1 MGASDRLRAC
11 ELEFARHPLQ
21 RPLPFQ
27 PTCLAALR
35 LEDRGFPRHNVR
47 RALCASGVSFSEDVP
62 SLARVARG
70 QCRAG
75 KATLNIPVAPFVPDS
90 CLANAAGCG
99 ESGLTKQPR
108 SSGEDLPANPTAAAV
123 ATLIPAF
130 AAVVASFP
138 VPGDASSPV
147 RHTLALADDHAIV
160 RRKLK
165 DLLNEEA
172 DLHLVAEAENGL
184 DIVRL
189 VTELQPDVLVTDL
202 TMPGLDGLQVTSE
215 VRRLSPRTRVIV
227 ISVHREDSYV
237 QRALE
242 LGAAA
247 YVLKSASS
255 TDLVAAVRAVLAGG
269 HFLSAALE
277 RDGY

>member
-1 MGASDRLRAC
+1 M
-11 ELEFARHPLQ
+11 
-21 RPLPFQ
+21 
-27 PTCLAALR
+27 
-35 LEDRGFPRHNVR
+35 R
-47 RALCASGVSFSEDVP
+47 RALRASGVFFPEDDPAVP
-62 SLARVARG
+62 FLARCH
-70 QCRAG
+70 CRAG
-75 KATLNIPVAPFVPDS
+75 KTTLNIPVAPFVPESRVAD
-90 CLANAAGCG
+90 AAGYG
-99 ESGLTKQPR
+99 ESAPTTQPR
-108 SSGEDLPANPTAAAV
+108 AAGEDFPANPA
-123 ATLIPAF
+123 
-130 AAVVASFP
+130 AAVVATLNPAFVATVASFP
-138 VPGDASSPV
+138 ASSAAISPA

-165 DLLNEEA
+165 DLLNEES

-227 ISVHREDSYV
+227 ISVHREDTYV

-255 TDLVAAVRAVLAGG
+255 TDLVAAVRAVLSGG
-269 HFLSAALE
+269 QFLSATLE
-277 RDGY
+277 PELL

>member
-1 MGASDRLRAC
+1 MVFICAV
-11 ELEFARHPLQ
+11 EFSRHPLQ
-21 RPLPFQ
+21 RPQPF
-27 PTCLAALR
+27 PDSTCVAAVGLA
-35 LEDRGFPRHNVR
+35 DRGIPRHDVR
-47 RALCASGVSFSEDVP
+47 RALRASGVFFSEDVP
-62 SLARVARG
+62 AVPFVA
-70 QCRAG
+70 CCDWRAG
-75 KATLNIPVAPFVPDS
+75 KAALNILIAPYVPKSSTAD
-90 CLANAAGCG
+90 AAGYG
-99 ESGLTKQPR
+99 ESAPTTQPR
-108 SSGEDLPANPTAAAV
+108 AAGENFPANPAAAV
-123 ATLIPAF
+123 VATLNPAL
-130 AAVVASFP
+130 AAAVASFP
-138 VPGDASSPV
+138 VSTIGGSPA

-160 RRKLK
+160 RRKLR

-227 ISVHREDSYV
+227 ISVHREDTYV

-255 TDLVAAVRAVLAGG
+255 TDLVAAVRAVLSGER
-269 HFLSAALE
+269 FLSATLE
-277 RDGY
+277 PDML

>member
-1 MGASDRLRAC
+1 MARSDW
-11 ELEFARHPLQ
+11 
-21 RPLPFQ
+21 
-27 PTCLAALR
+27 
-35 LEDRGFPRHNVR
+35 
-47 RALCASGVSFSEDVP
+47 
-62 SLARVARG
+62 
-70 QCRAG
+70 RAG
-75 KATLNIPVAPFVPDS
+75 KAALNIPVAPFVPEACVPDTTGFDER
-90 CLANAAGCG
+90 AP
-99 ESGLTKQPR
+99 TTQPR
-108 SSGEDLPANPTAAAV
+108 GAGEDFPANPAAAV
-123 ATLIPAF
+123 VTTLNPALVAT
-130 AAVVASFP
+130 VACFP
-138 VPGDASSPV
+138 GPNTDGSPL
-147 RHTLALADDHAIV
+147 RHTLALADDHALV

-189 VTELQPDVLVTDL
+189 VMELQPDVLVTDL

-227 ISVHREDSYV
+227 ISVHREDTYV

-255 TDLVAAVRAVLAGG
+255 TDLVAAVRAVLSGG
-269 HFLSAALE
+269 QFLSATLE
-277 RDGY
+277 PEPL

>member
-1 MGASDRLRAC
+1 M
-11 ELEFARHPLQ
+11 
-21 RPLPFQ
+21 
-27 PTCLAALR
+27 
-35 LEDRGFPRHNVR
+35 
-47 RALCASGVSFSEDVP
+47 
-62 SLARVARG
+62 
-70 QCRAG
+70 
-75 KATLNIPVAPFVPDS
+75 NIPIAPLVSNS
-90 CLANAAGCG
+90 CSADAAGYG
-99 ESGLTKQPR
+99 ESAPTTQSRLV
-108 SSGEDLPANPTAAAV
+108 GEVFPANPAAAVV
-123 ATLIPAF
+123 ATLIPAL
-130 AAVVASFP
+130 AAAVASFP
-138 VPGDASSPV
+138 APTNEGSPA
-147 RHTLALADDHAIV
+147 RHTLALADDHALV

-189 VTELQPDVLVTDL
+189 VMELQPDVLVTDL

-227 ISVHREDSYV
+227 ISVHREDTYV

-255 TDLVAAVRAVLAGG
+255 TDLVAAVRAVLSGG
-269 HFLSAALE
+269 QFLSATLE
-277 RDGY
+277 PEPL

>member
-1 MGASDRLRAC
+1 M
-11 ELEFARHPLQ
+11 ARCP
-21 RPLPFQ
+21 
-27 PTCLAALR
+27 
-35 LEDRGFPRHNVR
+35 
-47 RALCASGVSFSEDVP
+47 
-62 SLARVARG
+62 
-70 QCRAG
+70 CRAR
-75 KATLNIPVAPFVPDS
+75 KATLNIRVAPFVPESSVADG
-90 CLANAAGCG
+90 AGSG
-99 ESGLTKQPR
+99 ESTLASEPQ
-108 SSGEDLPANPTAAAV
+108 SSGEHLPANPTAAAV
-123 ATLIPAF
+123 ATLIPGF

-138 VPGDASSPV
+138 ASSEASSPA

-160 RRKLK
+160 RRKLR

-189 VTELQPDVLVTDL
+189 VTELQPDVLITDL

-215 VRRLSPRTRVIV
+215 VQRLSPRTRVIV

-247 YVLKSASS
+247 YVLKNASS
-255 TDLVAAVRAVLAGG
+255 TDLVAAVRAVLSGG
-269 HFLSAALE
+269 RFLSATLE
-277 RDGY
+277 HDGY

>member
-1 MGASDRLRAC
+1 MPSD
-11 ELEFARHPLQ
+11 P
-21 RPLPFQ
+21 
-27 PTCLAALR
+27 
-35 LEDRGFPRHNVR
+35 
-47 RALCASGVSFSEDVP
+47 
-62 SLARVARG
+62 
-70 QCRAG
+70 
-75 KATLNIPVAPFVPDS
+75 
-90 CLANAAGCG
+90 
-99 ESGLTKQPR
+99 
-108 SSGEDLPANPTAAAV
+108 
-123 ATLIPAF
+123 
-130 AAVVASFP
+130 
-138 VPGDASSPV
+138 SSPA

>member
-1 MGASDRLRAC
+1 M
-11 ELEFARHPLQ
+11 
-21 RPLPFQ
+21 
-27 PTCLAALR
+27 
-35 LEDRGFPRHNVR
+35 
-47 RALCASGVSFSEDVP
+47 
-62 SLARVARG
+62 
-70 QCRAG
+70 
-75 KATLNIPVAPFVPDS
+75 NISVAPFVPKSCAADVAGYGDS
-90 CLANAAGCG
+90 APTTQPQAAG
-99 ESGLTKQPR
+99 E
-108 SSGEDLPANPTAAAV
+108 EFPANPAAAVVATLNPAFAAAV
-123 ATLIPAF
+123 A
-130 AAVVASFP
+130 SFP
-138 VPGDASSPV
+138 ASTTDVPSA

-184 DIVRL
+184 DIVRM

-227 ISVHREDSYV
+227 ISVHREDTYV

-255 TDLVAAVRAVLAGG
+255 TDLVAAVRTVLSGG
-269 HFLSAALE
+269 QFLSATLE
-277 RDGY
+277 PTSL